1 MAIKPSDLMHKLN
14 LPQQESRRTQIAG
27 QQRIGFADVLSTI
40 AQKNSTD
47 YGALAELCRLTV
59 LSSSVSLA
67 DDSAFEKSFPSPLA
81 SLDAYVAAASQKT
94 GLAPAALTTVARE
107 KNSPPR
113 TEMTDI
119 AERAAERYG
128 VSPALVKAVIKAESN
143 FNPTVVSHAGAQG
156 LMQLMPGTAQ
166 DLGVSDPF
174 DAEQNVMGG
183 TRYLKQLLGKYDG
196 DLDKT
201 LAAYNWGMGN
211 VDRKGIDV
219 LPEETRNYLSRVK
232 RYQSEFLA

>member
-14 LPQQESRRTQIAG
+14 LPQQENRRTQIAG

-59 LSSSVSLA
+59 LNSSVSLA

-94 GLAPAALTTVARE
+94 DLAPAAVTVARE
-107 KNSPPR
+107 KSAPPR
-113 TEMTDI
+113 TALTDI

-128 VSPALVKAVIKAESN
+128 VNPALVKAVIKAESN

-156 LMQLMPGTAQ
+156 LMQLMPGTAR

-196 DLDKT
+196 DIDKT

>member
-14 LPQQESRRTQIAG
+14 LHQQENRRTQIAG

-40 AQKNSTD
+40 AQRNSTD

-81 SLDAYVAAASQKT
+81 SLDAYVAAARQKT
-94 GLAPAALTTVARE
+94 DLAPAALTTVARE
-107 KNSPPR
+107 KSSPQR
-113 TEMTDI
+113 TPVTDI

-156 LMQLMPGTAQ
+156 LMQLMPGTAR

-183 TRYLKQLLGKYDG
+183 TRYLKQLLSKYDG

>member
-81 SLDAYVAAASQKT
+81 SLDAYVAAARQKT
-94 GLAPAALTTVARE
+94 DLAPEVVTVARE
-107 KNSPPR
+107 KSAPPR
-113 TEMTDI
+113 TALTEL

-156 LMQLMPGTAQ
+156 LMQLMPGTAR

-196 DLDKT
+196 DIDKT

>member
-1 MAIKPSDLMHKLN
+1 MAIKPSDLMQKLN
-14 LPQQESRRTQIAG
+14 LYQQANRTPIAG

-59 LSSSVSLA
+59 LNSSVSLA

-94 GLAPAALTTVARE
+94 DLAPAAVTVARE

-119 AERAAERYG
+119 ADRAAERYG

-183 TRYLKQLLGKYDG
+183 TRYLKQLLSKYDG

>member
-14 LPQQESRRTQIAG
+14 LPQQENRRTQIAG

-59 LSSSVSLA
+59 LNSSVSLA
-67 DDSAFEKSFPSPLA
+67 DDNAFEKSFPSPLA
-81 SLDAYVAAASQKT
+81 SLDAYVAAARQKT
-94 GLAPAALTTVARE
+94 DLTPQAVTVARE
-107 KNSPPR
+107 KSAPPR
-113 TEMTDI
+113 TALTDI

>member
-14 LPQQESRRTQIAG
+14 LPQQENRRTQIAG

-67 DDSAFEKSFPSPLA
+67 DDSAFEQSFPSPLA

-94 GLAPAALTTVARE
+94 DLAPAALTAVARE
-107 KNSPPR
+107 KSAPPR
-113 TEMTDI
+113 TAVTDI

-183 TRYLKQLLGKYDG
+183 TRYLKQLLSKYDG

>member
-1 MAIKPSDLMHKLN
+1 MAIKPSDLMQKLN
-14 LPQQESRRTQIAG
+14 LYQQANRTPIAG

-59 LSSSVSLA
+59 LNSSVSLA

-94 GLAPAALTTVARE
+94 DLAPAAVTVARE

-143 FNPTVVSHAGAQG
+143 FNPSVVSHAGAQG

-183 TRYLKQLLGKYDG
+183 TRYLKQLLSKYDG

>member
-14 LPQQESRRTQIAG
+14 LPQQENRRTQIAG

-59 LSSSVSLA
+59 LNSSVSLA
-67 DDSAFEKSFPSPLA
+67 DDNAFEKSFPSPLA
-81 SLDAYVAAASQKT
+81 SLDAYVAAARQKT
-94 GLAPAALTTVARE
+94 DLTPQAVTVARE
-107 KNSPPR
+107 KSAPPR
-113 TEMTDI
+113 TALTDI

-143 FNPTVVSHAGAQG
+143 FNPTV
-156 LMQLMPGTAQ
+156 
-166 DLGVSDPF
+166 VSDPF

>member
-1 MAIKPSDLMHKLN
+1 MAIKPSDLMQKLN
-14 LPQQESRRTQIAG
+14 LYQQANRTPIAG

-59 LSSSVSLA
+59 LNSSVSLV

-94 GLAPAALTTVARE
+94 DLAPAAVTVARE
-107 KNSPPR
+107 KNYPPR

-183 TRYLKQLLGKYDG
+183 TRYLKQLLSKYDG